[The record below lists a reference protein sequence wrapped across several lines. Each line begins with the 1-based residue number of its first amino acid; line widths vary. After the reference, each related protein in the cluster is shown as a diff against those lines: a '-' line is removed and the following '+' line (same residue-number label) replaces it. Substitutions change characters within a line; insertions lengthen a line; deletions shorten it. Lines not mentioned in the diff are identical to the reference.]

1 VGWTG
6 PWHEYRS
13 LWNSLHGPEA
23 WDANPWVY
31 ALTFTVHY
39 DNIDAMKGG
48 AE

>member
-13 LWNSLHGPEA
+13 LWNSLHGPDA

-31 ALTFTVHY
+31 ALTFTVQHG
-39 DNIDAMKGG
+39 NIDSIGG
-48 AE
+48 GE